1 MRIVQLD
8 GVDDS
13 RFADR
18 DLYGVIGVHHELRAH
33 GLFVA
38 EGRLVVER
46 LIELRCPVRS
56 MLVNE
61 AALRA
66 LEPTCASLGDDVTA
80 FVCDTNEFERL
91 TGYNIHR
98 GCLALVTRP
107 VPLALDAIVAEA
119 RALVLLEDVANA
131 DNVGG
136 IFRNAAA
143 FGVDGVV
150 LSRGCGDPL
159 YRKAIRTSMASTLRV
174 PFWIADADESWR
186 GALTRVRARG
196 FQTIALTPTASAIAL
211 DAFGR
216 NLRADRL
223 ALLVGAE
230 GSGLTAS
237 SIAAADACVRI
248 PINSDVDSLNVSVAV
263 GIALYRLFGSE
274 RGGRL

>member
-1 MRIVQLD
+1 MRIVPLE

-18 DLYGVIGVHHELRAH
+18 DLYRVVGDHRELRAH

-46 LIELRCPVRS
+46 LIERRFPVRS
-56 MLVNE
+56 LLVND

-66 LEPTCASLGDDVTA
+66 LAQACALLGDDVTA
-80 FVCDTNEFERL
+80 FVCDTSDFERL
-91 TGYNIHR
+91 TGYDIHR
-98 GCLALVTRP
+98 GCMALATRP
-107 VPLALDAIVAEA
+107 IQPPLADLIASA
-119 RALVLLEDVANA
+119 RSLVLLEDVANA

-143 FGVDGVV
+143 FGVDGIV
-150 LSRGCGDPL
+150 LSRGCVDPL

-174 PFWIADADESWR
+174 PFVIADGDELWSE
-186 GALTRVRARG
+186 ALERIRDAG
-196 FQTIALTPTASAIAL
+196 FQTVALTPNVPAIAL

-230 GSGLTAS
+230 GAGLTAAS
-237 SIAAADACVRI
+237 LAAADVCLRI
-248 PINSDVDSLNVSVAV
+248 PIASDVDSLNASVAT
-263 GIALYRLFGSE
+263 GIALHCLL
-274 RGGRL
+274 GGVR